1 MKKNGFVFIE
11 TIVVTGFLITS
22 LMVLYTLFVATNNR
36 ETRKLRY
43 DDPPKIYETY
53 YLYRYLESFKLSDL
67 VDNLKAGKS
76 NYEIIYRSQANLF
89 PDYQKEGK
97 FFDNMWAELHV
108 EAIYLI
114 PSKVSEIITC
124 PKGKYT
130 TICSDKN
137 LMSYLNTLDDDE
149 NNIFYFVVEYKHKK
163 DGTACEQK
171 DCFYYFSHYKIPT

>member
-22 LMVLYTLFVATNNR
+22 LMVLYTLFVATNNK

-67 VDNLKAGKS
+67 VDNLKDGKS
-76 NYEIIYRSQANLF
+76 NYETIYRSRANLF
-89 PDYQKEGK
+89 PDYEKESA
-97 FFDNMWAELHV
+97 FFENMWAELHV

-137 LMSYLNTLDDDE
+137 LM
-149 NNIFYFVVEYKHKK
+149 
-163 DGTACEQK
+163 
-171 DCFYYFSHYKIPT
+171 

>member
-67 VDNLKAGKS
+67 VDNLKEGKS

-97 FFDNMWAELHV
+97 FFDNMCAELHV

-137 LMSYLNTLDDDE
+137 LMSYLRLLV
-149 NNIFYFVVEYKHKK
+149 IK
-163 DGTACEQK
+163 
-171 DCFYYFSHYKIPT
+171 